1 MLVNWA
7 VGLSRTKRAAFIDKK
22 VTILRATL
30 GSSRKPNGL
39 LANNFPTR
47 TIPPSMHFLH
57 TSSLLRNNMNLRNH
71 GPGGKVSKETLLALA
86 SSITSKILVHIKW
99 PLMRNNRP
107 FSVDDFSAFLS
118 WLMMGN
124 ILWII
129 LGTTTFGLTTMY
141 LVYAYDNIKGSV
153 CDSEYDEKSDK
164 RSTDRST
171 LASLT
176 NKILSLGFGFQF
188 EFEKG
193 FVLPEMID
201 GKLRFSNLNVY
212 YKNLITDNK
221 ENLDD
226 EFVNFSG
233 NINSMDISL
242 SFRKWYEGRG
252 LIEDVE
258 IHGLKGKVLKG
269 TNRTVDVIEEPTFTS
284 SSVTNGGFAD
294 EEYTQVSENDDLI
307 GTGNQKQLLFLPS
320 YELSNFKLRDSHIEI
335 YEEEN
340 DIPLRISI
348 FNCDLPRLRGSQVLF
363 DFLNSTSISGA
374 INESLFTLYKR
385 QNFNNSK
392 GDGKVV
398 RFTLNG
404 INLGNITASSPKL
417 RLNWIVNGKSE
428 ITTDITLPQLGDTES
443 NFAVN
448 TEYNRIS
455 QIFSQLL
462 HEMISTPCEDKE
474 SNKTSRYD
482 SNLLKGALTAIYQT
496 FTNDEQQVRDYNS
509 NEKSSQY
516 MMINVAI
523 KFRDLK
529 ASLPSELPVAASS
542 SVPFISLQNLRSLIS
557 YINEI
562 LASRDSP
569 ITVKSTVIHKIND
582 MNDLNDLYHNKILDE
597 IVSDIYEELLR
608 MVELEEQRI
617 IKERSSLWSHSL
629 SSQLLLLGLGV
640 LA

>member
-1 MLVNWA
+1 MFVNRA
-7 VGLSRTKRAAFIDKK
+7 VGLSRTKRAAFIDRKL
-22 VTILRATL
+22 TIIRATL
-30 GSSRKPNGL
+30 GSTRKVNGL
-39 LANNFPTR
+39 LVGTFPTR
-47 TIPPSMHFLH
+47 AVPSTLRFLH
-57 TSSLLRNNMNLRNH
+57 TSGLLCNSTNLRNH
-71 GPGGKVSKETLLALA
+71 GSSGKASKETLLALA

-153 CDSEYDEKSDK
+153 CDSQFDEKSGK
-164 RSTDRST
+164 RSIDRST
-171 LASLT
+171 LASLA
-176 NKILSLGFGFQF
+176 NKILSLGLGFQF

-193 FVLPEMID
+193 FVLPEMKG
-201 GKLRFSNLNVY
+201 GKLRFINLNVY
-212 YKNLITDNK
+212 YKDLVMNDK
-221 ENLDD
+221 ENLHD
-226 EFVNFSG
+226 ELVNFSG

-258 IHGLKGKVLKG
+258 IHGLKGKVLKS
-269 TNRTVDVIEEPTFTS
+269 TNRTEDVIEEAKLTS
-284 SSVTNGGFAD
+284 SSVRNGGFAD
-294 EEYTQVSENDDLI
+294 EEYTQVSENDDLTAI
-307 GTGNQKQLLFLPS
+307 VNQRQLLFLPS
-320 YELSNFKLRDSHIEI
+320 YELANFKLRDSQIDI
-335 YEEEN
+335 YEEGN

-363 DFLNSTSISGA
+363 DFLNCTSISGA

-404 INLGNITASSPKL
+404 INLGNITASSSKL

-428 ITTDITLPQLGDTES
+428 ITTDIALPEFGDTDS

-462 HEMISTPCEDKE
+462 HEMISAPCEDKK
-474 SNKTSRYD
+474 SDKVSRYNN
-482 SNLLKGALTAIYQT
+482 NLLKGALTAIYQT
-496 FTNDEQQVRDYNS
+496 FTNDNQQVRDYNS

-516 MMINVAI
+516 MIINVAI

-569 ITVKSTVIHKIND
+569 ITIKSTVIHKIND
-582 MNDLNDLYHNKILDE
+582 MNDLNDLYHNKILDD
-597 IVSDIYEELLR
+597 IVSDIYEELLK